1 MKTMFGSE
9 WFLIL
14 AFVAG
19 LVVGCAGTA
28 WCVRFGLR
36 AGYAVKHNEPI
47 LPTAKPE
54 EDDIEAE
61 LKMLKERDGK
71 V

>member
-1 MKTMFGSE
+1 MYGND

-19 LVVGCAGTA
+19 LVMGCAGTA

-36 AGYAVKHNEPI
+36 AGWSIKNNEPS
-47 LPTAKPE
+47 LPGNKPE
-54 EDDIEAE
+54 PEDDIEAE
-61 LKMLKERDGK
+61 MKMLDRRDGK
-71 V
+71 R

>member
-1 MKTMFGSE
+1 MQYGSE
-9 WFLIL
+9 IAVIM

-19 LVVGCAGTA
+19 LVAGCTGTA

-47 LPTAKPE
+47 LPTAKPDE
-54 EDDIEAE
+54 DDDIEAE

-71 V
+71 